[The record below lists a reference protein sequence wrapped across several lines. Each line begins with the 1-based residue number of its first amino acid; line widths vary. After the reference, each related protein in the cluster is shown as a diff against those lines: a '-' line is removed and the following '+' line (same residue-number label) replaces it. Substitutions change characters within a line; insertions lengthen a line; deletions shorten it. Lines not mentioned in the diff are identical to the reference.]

1 MDTAALTKLA
11 IALGVSFAVAKF
23 VSNPW
28 VKGAAVGVMGVI
40 VAKQVPYVREAL
52 A

>member
-11 IALGVSFAVAKF
+11 IALGASFAIAKF
-23 VSNPW
+23 VSNPM
-28 VKGAAVGVMGVI
+28 VKAGAFGVMGVI
-40 VAKQVPYVREAL
+40 VAKQVPYVRDAL